1 MAGASP
7 VPWLLLLLFV
17 AAVTAEGVNKSAS
30 GGLFWSTA
38 KEEADLAR
46 KPDAEDD
53 LAAPVVDDRD
63 GIDGGF
69 SSLDGMLQW
78 AIGKLH
84 YGRFISVVC
93 VLIISVRFQSLNE
106 PISTAEEHEF
116 SKSD

>member
-1 MAGASP
+1 M
-7 VPWLLLLLFV
+7 LLLFL
-17 AAVTAEGVNKSAS
+17 AAVTADRVNKSAS

-63 GIDGGF
+63 GVDGGF

-84 YGRFISVVC
+84 CGRFISFVRI
-93 VLIISVRFQSLNE
+93 LIISVRFQSLNE
-106 PISTAEEHEF
+106 PISTTEEHEF
-116 SKSD
+116 SKFD